1 MPGRP
6 IIRAQ
11 MKSLDEKGEDAIF
24 NMIAGG
30 KTVVNTMKECQVGRR
45 AFYKWLEDTGK
56 WLAGNVNPDNWREK
70 RDPLINVTLGDQ
82 HLDALRAITN
92 GVTVDHDEGGT

>member
-11 MKSLDEKGEDAIF
+11 IKSLEERGEEAVF

-30 KTVVNTMKECQVGRR
+30 MTVVNTTAPLARASAPQKREGEDPTGRS
-45 AFYKWLEDTGK
+45 EDTTAKFFG
-56 WLAGNVNPDNWREK
+56 
-70 RDPLINVTLGDQ
+70 PLKMRLCKPS
-82 HLDALRAITN
+82 RCMK
-92 GVTVDHDEGGT
+92 

>member
-11 MKSLDEKGEDAIF
+11 IKSLEERGEEAVF

-30 KTVVNTMKECQVGRR
+30 MTVVNTMKECEVGRR
-45 AFYKWLEDTGK
+45 AFYRWLG
-56 WLAGNVNPDNWREK
+56 L
-70 RDPLINVTLGDQ
+70 L
-82 HLDALRAITN
+82 
-92 GVTVDHDEGGT
+92 

>member
-6 IIRAQ
+6 IIRAK

-30 KTVVNTMKECQVGRR
+30 KTVVNTMK
-45 AFYKWLEDTGK
+45 K
-56 WLAGNVNPDNWREK
+56 
-70 RDPLINVTLGDQ
+70 
-82 HLDALRAITN
+82 
-92 GVTVDHDEGGT
+92 